1 MRSNRISSSMKK
13 PENWLYKAIFRA
25 FLFFLKWKNMDRK
38 TLKKPHKL
46 PHKLTHKLTHELT
59 LIFLFLL
66 PGGRAGPKPAR
77 RFACGSVWNG
87 CVLAGTAGGAP
98 HWACGHG
105 MAYGAVP
112 HAAAL
117 LSRRAACAPMPP
129 HAGGAARR
137 PAAAGADIPAN
148 FSGKNLPRVPHY
160 VQKAH
165 AFVQCIRQNDK
176 F

>member
-1 MRSNRISSSMKK
+1 MQGQS
-13 PENWLYKAIFRA
+13 PHAGLRA
-25 FLFFLKWKNMDRK
+25 EVFETAVFWQALQ
-38 TLKKPHKL
+38 
-46 PHKLTHKLTHELT
+46 
-59 LIFLFLL
+59 
-66 PGGRAGPKPAR
+66 AAR
-77 RFACGSVWNG
+77 RTG
-87 CVLAGTAGGAP
+87 
-98 HWACGHG
+98 ACGHG

-112 HAAAL
+112 YAAAL

>member
-1 MRSNRISSSMKK
+1 MRSNRISSSTKK
-13 PENWLYKAIFRA
+13 PEIWLYKAIFRA

-38 TLKKPHKL
+38 TLKK

-98 HWACGHG
+98 HWGLRPWHGIWRCAACGCF
-105 MAYGAVP
+105 AFKACCLRA
-112 HAAAL
+112 HAAAC
-117 LSRRAACAPMPP
+117 RRGRP
-129 HAGGAARR
+129 